1 MLSDLTL
8 AWHDA
13 LSESVY
19 HDQSCEFC
27 LTDLAGRT
35 IRCAEGA
42 RIYNVEQAA
51 WREMKA
57 AQYLGVA

>member
-8 AWHDA
+8 AWHEA

-42 RIYNVEQAA
+42 RLYAAEQAA
-51 WREMKA
+51 WREHKA
-57 AQYLGVA
+57 DQMLGVC